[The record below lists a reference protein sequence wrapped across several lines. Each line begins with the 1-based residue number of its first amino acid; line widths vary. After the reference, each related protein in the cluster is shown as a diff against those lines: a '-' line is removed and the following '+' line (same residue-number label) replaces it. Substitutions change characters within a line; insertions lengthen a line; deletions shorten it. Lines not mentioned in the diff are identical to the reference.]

1 MPWSDQ
7 PITQVI
13 DRYQSAW
20 FAHRVDAAGNDEQ
33 VLTLLKHH
41 LIACI
46 SSQKSNST
54 TELPSRSSP
63 SRRVPTTPLDPP
75 APKPRTPTP
84 ARSATSST
92 AHIGNEQTACNTQ
105 YAADS
110 KVCLDSHTAA
120 RVHPPPLVLQS
131 SCSLNFRGR
140 QALCDELKT
149 HLDELEHLTDDAIAE
164 VSLMS

>member
-92 AHIGNEQTACNTQ
+92 AWSPSSHRKRADRVQ
-105 YAADS
+105 YPVRCRLEGLPRQPYRSPGTSPSPCASIELFPEFSWSAGSLRRAED
-110 KVCLDSHTAA
+110 
-120 RVHPPPLVLQS
+120 PL
-131 SCSLNFRGR
+131 G
-140 QALCDELKT
+140 
-149 HLDELEHLTDDAIAE
+149 
-164 VSLMS
+164 